1 MAKRKSEILTDC
13 LEDPKIPANHL
24 IRRKPASKRSAVNS
38 YQVTLFVK
46 LANKLEGAVLSLF
59 KIANPERIPL
69 DRFQEIWELDEYQLL
84 IDAFFA
90 CGFVCRDLGLDG
102 DLNAVNDR
110 PEEFIRELDFPGIR
124 QYLHLLQRGE
134 KWADGYSSPILAALK
149 SGALIKVAD
158 RLESDESLYEGF

>member
-1 MAKRKSEILTDC
+1 MAKRESEILTDC
-13 LEDPKIPANHL
+13 DEEIKIPANQL
-24 IRRKPASKRSAVNS
+24 IRRKPASKRSAVNE

-46 LANKLEGAVLSLF
+46 LANKLEGAVLNLF
-59 KIANPERIPL
+59 KIADPERIPL

-90 CGFVCRDLGLDG
+90 CGFVCRDFNLECNLD
-102 DLNAVNDR
+102 AVNNR
-110 PEEFIRELDFPGIR
+110 PDEAIRSMDFPAIR
-124 QYLHLLQRGE
+124 HYLHVLQRGE

-158 RLESDESLYEGF
+158 RLESDESLYESY

>member
-1 MAKRKSEILTDC
+1 MAKKDSEILIDC
-13 LEDPKIPANHL
+13 EDEIKIPANQL
-24 IRRKPASKRSAVNS
+24 IRRKPASKRSAVNA

-46 LANKLEGAVLSLF
+46 LANKFEGAVLNLF
-59 KIANPERIPL
+59 KVAEPERIPL

-102 DLNAVNDR
+102 DLNAANER
-110 PEEFIRELDFPGIR
+110 PEEFVRSLDFPGIR

-134 KWADGYSSPILAALK
+134 KWADGYSSPILAAIK

-158 RLESDESLYEGF
+158 RLESDESLYERY